1 MTARKL
7 FRSIGTLESCFKE
20 KFGTPRQPALVTA
33 SRAKLRVK
41 AAFIPA
47 QSLKG
52 LAEFSHVWLLS
63 YFHLNTNKIFLST
76 VHPPRLKGKTVG
88 VFASRAP
95 HRPSSIGLSL
105 ARLLAVDG
113 DTLHL
118 AEVDLVDGTP
128 ILDVKPYI
136 PAYDSV
142 PEASAGWTA
151 GVASREL
158 QVEFEPSALKEALRL
173 EGPERPH
180 LVRLIEQTLRQD
192 MRNPRDKSQLKDGKR
207 LAYFLYDTDVR
218 YEVRDGV
225 ARVVE
230 LVPAETVKMAKKVAV
245 PPELE

>member
-1 MTARKL
+1 MHRAISTEN
-7 FRSIGTLESCFKE
+7 S
-20 KFGTPRQPALVTA
+20 LVTA

-52 LAEFSHVWLLS
+52 LSEFSHVWLLS

-105 ARLLAVDG
+105 ARLLAVEG

-142 PEASAGWTA
+142 PDASAGWTA
-151 GVASREL
+151 GIAAREL
-158 QVEFEPSALKEALRL
+158 QVEFAPEALREALRL
-173 EGPERPH
+173 EQAGTPH

-192 MRNPRDKSQLKDGKR
+192 MRNPRDKSQLVEGKR
-207 LAYFLYDTDVR
+207 LAYILYDVDVR
-218 YEVRDGV
+218 YEVRAGV

-230 LVPAETVKMAKKVAV
+230 IVSADDVPRARPVPV